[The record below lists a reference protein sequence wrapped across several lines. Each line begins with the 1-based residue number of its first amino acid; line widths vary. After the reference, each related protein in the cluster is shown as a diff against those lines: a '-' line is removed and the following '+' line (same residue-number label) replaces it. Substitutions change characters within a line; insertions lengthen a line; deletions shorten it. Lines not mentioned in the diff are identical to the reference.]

1 MRFRINNKL
10 RFMDSF
16 QLVSVSLDK
25 IVENLN
31 KDDLIYLSQEFDN
44 NVLDILMQNVF
55 HPHDYM
61 SDF

>member
-1 MRFRINNKL
+1 MRFRINDKL

-16 QLVSVSLDK
+16 QFLSVSLDS

-31 KDDLIYLSQEFDN
+31 KDDLMYLSQEFDN

-55 HPHDYM
+55 YPHDYM

>member
-1 MRFRINNKL
+1 MRFRINDKL

-16 QLVSVSLDK
+16 QFLSVSLDS

-31 KDDLIYLSQEFDN
+31 KDDLMYLSQEFDN
-44 NVLDILMQNVF
+44 NILDILMQNVF
-55 HPHDYM
+55 YPHDYM

>member
-1 MRFRINNKL
+1 MRFKINNKL

-16 QLVSVSLDK
+16 QLVSVSLDR

>member
-16 QLVSVSLDK
+16 QLVSVSLDS

-55 HPHDYM
+55 YPHDYM

>member
-16 QLVSVSLDK
+16 QLVSVSLDR